1 MAHVDSTALA
11 KYKGTYAPR
20 NAFTNPGNSRLDI
33 RVTQEIPA
41 FMDGH
46 KFVFYLDLLNVLN
59 MLDDEDGRV
68 FEYGYNNS
76 RQIMVS
82 GVTDDGKFK
91 ISGVDPDDS
100 LYLQDG
106 DGQSRWQ
113 LQMGLKYRF

>member
-1 MAHVDSTALA
+1 
-11 KYKGTYAPR
+11 
-20 NAFTNPGNSRLDI
+20 
-33 RVTQEIPA
+33 VTQEIPA

-91 ISGVDPDDS
+91 ISGVDPDDN
-100 LYLQDG
+100 LWLQDG

>member
-1 MAHVDSTALA
+1 MAHINSTALA

-20 NAFTNPGNSRLDI
+20 NAFTNPSYDRLDI
-33 RVTQEIPA
+33 RITQEIPA
-41 FMDGH
+41 FRDH
-46 KFVFYLDLLNVLN
+46 KFIVYFDLLNVMN

-76 RQIMVS
+76 RQIIVS
-82 GVTDDGKFK
+82 GTDSEGRFL
-91 ISGVDPDDS
+91 ISGLDDDDS